1 MPEAAAVPSSG
12 EVGREQMGDEGWCG
26 SQQAREQPGLCRID
40 ERRCISCNKGTEARQ
55 EVKQCDKTCKT
66 LSTGCLCASQ
76 PPQTCAQPG
85 VPSPC
90 CRTAPSGDAAA
101 TAGGSSEPRG
111 WGPAPG
117 MWDQICDFR
126 VQLHPKPTNPSPPG
140 LASQCGPRLWHRQ
153 PHFQG
158 GQILLAPWS
167 LPTPRCLGADGRAL
181 VRATGFGFPV

>member
-1 MPEAAAVPSSG
+1 MPEAAAVLGSG
-12 EVGREQMGDEGWCG
+12 EVGGEQMGDEGWCG
-26 SQQAREQPGLCRID
+26 SQQAREQPRLCRID
-40 ERRCISCNKGTEARQ
+40 ERRCISCKKSMEARQ
-55 EVKQCDKTCKT
+55 EVKQSDKTRKT

-90 CRTAPSGDAAA
+90 CRTAPGGDAA
-101 TAGGSSEPRG
+101 TAGGSSEPPG

-126 VQLHPKPTNPSPPG
+126 VQMHPKPTNASPPG
-140 LASQCGPRLWHRQ
+140 LASQCGSRLWHRQ

-158 GQILLAPWS
+158 GQILLAPGS
-167 LPTPRCLGADGRAL
+167 LPTPRCLGWAL